1 MFVPHA
7 LHALRGLLVA
17 LALVGSLVL
26 LHEAG
31 AELSGPRS
39 PIAELAPV
47 GLAQ

>member
-1 MFVPHA
+1 MLVHHA

-17 LALVGSLVL
+17 LALAGSLML

-39 PIAELAPV
+39 PIADLAPV
-47 GLAQ
+47 GFAR